1 MGIYWPEDRIDD
13 VFGSV
18 YPPVNGVEVCR
29 EANRLIDEYIS
40 ENPDANESDINDYS
54 AQLWEDVCMKDKIGN
69 VDVIWE

>member
-29 EANRLIDEYIS
+29 EANRLIDKYIS
-40 ENPDANESDINDYS
+40 ENPDADESDINDYS